1 MLTVRLTPK
10 SSRDGIDGIETLSD
24 GRAFLKARVRA
35 VPEAGEANEALRRL
49 LAKSLKL
56 PSSAVTLESG
66 ATARL
71 KVLRIAGDP
80 AELEARLAVL
90 IGAEK

>member
-24 GRAFLKARVRA
+24 GRAVLKLRVRA
-35 VPEAGEANEALRRL
+35 VPEAGEANDALLRL
-49 LAKSLKL
+49 LAKSLRL
-56 PSSAVTLESG
+56 PSSAVALESG

-71 KVLRIAGDP
+71 KIVRIAG
-80 AELEARLAVL
+80 ESSQLEARLAAL
-90 IGAEK
+90 IGAKK

>member
-1 MLTVRLTPK
+1 MLSLRLTPK

-24 GRAFLKARVRA
+24 GRAVLKVRVRA

-49 LAKSLKL
+49 LAKSLKI
-56 PSSAVTLESG
+56 PNSAVTIESG

-71 KVLRIAGDP
+71 KLVRIAGDP
-80 AELEARLAVL
+80 AELEARLLVL
-90 IGAEK
+90 TGG

>member
-1 MLTVRLTPK
+1 MFRGPVILGT
-10 SSRDGIDGIETLSD
+10 
-24 GRAFLKARVRA
+24 
-35 VPEAGEANEALRRL
+35 
-49 LAKSLKL
+49 
-56 PSSAVTLESG
+56 SSAVTLESG